1 MCSLKIIDGPTH
13 GARRGLRGPDGV
25 SDDAVDGDQHLA
37 RPRPVPGNTT
47 TLPSIFV
54 LNETFG
60 DGIGYNVKLR
70 WLLVNIYGVFKYI
83 VYILFYNL
91 IL

>member
-25 SDDAVDGDQHLA
+25 PDDAVHGDQHLA

-47 TLPSIFV
+47 TLQSIIV
-54 LNETFG
+54 LNETFQTFG
-60 DGIGYNVKLR
+60 DGIGFNVD
-70 WLLVNIYGVFKYI
+70 IEMIIG
-83 VYILFYNL
+83 
-91 IL
+91 

>member
-25 SDDAVDGDQHLA
+25 PDDAVHGDQHLA

-47 TLPSIFV
+47 TLPSIIV
-54 LNETFG
+54 LNETFQTFG
-60 DGIGYNVKLR
+60 DGIGFNVDIEM
-70 WLLVNIYGVFKYI
+70 VIG
-83 VYILFYNL
+83 
-91 IL
+91 